1 MKTILFYWSKG
12 ADVRRKIIKIIKE
25 AQGKNE
31 PIFLNRIAS
40 ILELTH
46 VTVKVHLDLL
56 VEEGYVSVINPE
68 GKPHFLNLTKK
79 GEGLYR
85 ELSSR

>member
-1 MKTILFYWSKG
+1 MRTILFYWSKG

>member
-46 VTVKVHLDLL
+46 VTVKAHLDLL
-56 VEEGYVSVINPE
+56 VEEGYVSIINPE
-68 GKPHFLNLTKK
+68 GKPHFLNLTRR
-79 GEGLYR
+79 GEALCK
-85 ELSSR
+85 ELSTK